1 MSVNSQG
8 DNSHEEEELE
18 KEAAEAPLPVSSF
31 VRWFGPVRV
40 ESRQKFR
47 WYGPVRVVV
56 TNQVVS

>member
-47 WYGPVRVVV
+47 WYGPVRVAE

>member
-8 DNSHEEEELE
+8 DHSQEEEPETE
-18 KEAAEAPLPVSSF
+18 TPTATLPTSSF

-47 WYGPVRVVV
+47 WYGPVRVAVEH
-56 TNQVVS
+56 QVS

>member
-8 DNSHEEEELE
+8 DNSQEVEPEQ
-18 KEAAEAPLPVSSF
+18 EASASTLPTSSF

-47 WYGPVRVVV
+47 WYGPVRVAEE
-56 TNQVVS
+56 NRVS